1 MMKAEPEKIKTTGAQ
16 SQELEEISFLAIL
29 RPGQLLWAGRESSLE
44 KIAKDG

>member
-16 SQELEEISFLAIL
+16 SQEPEEISFLAIL
-29 RPGQLLWAGRESSLE
+29 CPGQLLWAGKESSLE